1 MISEMLK
8 HQVFA
13 KLGCKPSDVKLL
25 GGYNGNVFEIN
36 GGKVIK
42 ILDSS
47 TTPEAC
53 LLSELEWL
61 DYLHKH
67 GVRVVKPLRL
77 NEDKFIHRLSDE
89 FYFVTYE
96 KTKGVHVSPQD
107 LNLWNGSLFEQW
119 GELMGKIH
127 SLAKSFQATNKHPQ
141 WSQNSL
147 LNDERIYEEPLI
159 AKKWENYLS
168 DFKKLPASN
177 NNYGLIHGDLHHH
190 NFLFHGK
197 ELTLIDFG
205 DAEYHWFAYDI
216 AIAIYHTAQIVQ
228 AGPERVEF
236 IRSFLNSFMN
246 GYVRAN
252 SNTEFISQ
260 IDYFIDYRHLFS
272 YTYHSIYSDK
282 SLLTEQNLAYLR
294 QMRLDLINEVS
305 FLGCS
310 VLNY

>member
-168 DFKKLPASN
+168 VYCSYYF
-177 NNYGLIHGDLHHH
+177 
-190 NFLFHGK
+190 
-197 ELTLIDFG
+197 T
-205 DAEYHWFAYDI
+205 
-216 AIAIYHTAQIVQ
+216 
-228 AGPERVEF
+228 
-236 IRSFLNSFMN
+236 RS
-246 GYVRAN
+246 
-252 SNTEFISQ
+252 
-260 IDYFIDYRHLFS
+260 
-272 YTYHSIYSDK
+272 
-282 SLLTEQNLAYLR
+282 
-294 QMRLDLINEVS
+294 
-305 FLGCS
+305 
-310 VLNY
+310 